1 MDKGRILEQ
10 LAKFKD
16 DNSKALWMLERIER
30 IEKDYERFKDKLTDT
45 TAKTINEIFE
55 EDLQLSE
62 NVRKWAAK
70 GKIYDNMIKQ
80 FKIRMSYDDCLMDE
94 QALSLLREAKQ
105 TIIKLRSNIA
115 KAKTSTAMVR
125 DDIKTMRK
133 QLYIYKRLDEMK
145 INNLNQH
152 KIKIILLEG
161 DIDNLSE
168 YDIDKKIN
176 LLLEG

>member
-1 MDKGRILEQ
+1 MDKGKILEQ

-16 DNSKALWMLERIER
+16 DNSKALWMLER

-62 NVRKWAAK
+62 NVRKWAYK
-70 GKIYDNMIKQ
+70 GKLYDNIIQQ
-80 FKIRMSYDDCLMDE
+80 FKIRISVDDCLMDE
-94 QALSLLREAKQ
+94 QALSLLREAKG
-105 TIIKLRSNIA
+105 TILNLRSNIA
-115 KAKTSTAMVR
+115 KAKNSTAMVK

-152 KIKIILLEG
+152 KIKTILLEG

-168 YDIDKKIN
+168 YEIDKKIN